1 MQRFE
6 RLTGRRAPTARAP
19 APPVRPLQA
28 DTEPDQVA
36 ALLTMHMQ
44 LAGVAPLV
52 PVPMHAERGVPVP
65 MHAERGVPVPM
76 HAERGVPVPMHAER
90 GVPVPMHAERGVPVP
105 MHAERGVPVPMHA
118 ERGVPVPVSEEEQ
131 VRALMVQYM
140 RAPPADPSASDGS
153 DSDRCA
159 RS

>member
-76 HAERGVPVPMHAER
+76 HAERGVPVP
-90 GVPVPMHAERGVPVP
+90 
-105 MHAERGVPVPMHA
+105 
-118 ERGVPVPVSEEEQ
+118 VSEEEQ